1 MKKLV
6 FCFLAFFCFLGICN
20 ADIKT
25 YDRNSLKN
33 YGVNKKWS
41 VNPSNL
47 NNVLNT
53 YAVDAD
59 DKIYD
64 FADILSSSDEY
75 SLKNLIDNFTKTT
88 GFELVILTD
97 SFYNTTDDEN
107 GNYAQDFYDYNDF
120 AIDDEYYSGV
130 IIFRN
135 NYEGA
140 KYYGVYSFGEAQYY
154 YYTDGYSRLDNTLDY
169 VYSDMVAGNYN
180 LAMSEIISDLL
191 IYYQEGKEDGMEDY
205 YLDKDGMLV
214 YDPKFSP
221 PIIIALIFSVVITWV
236 VVATNLKK
244 NKMVYRERFAH
255 DYLDYRSIKYT
266 NKQDIKYDSRTTSY
280 TVSSSSG
287 GGGGGGRSF
296 SSSRGSSGGGR
307 SGGGRRG

>member
-1 MKKLV
+1 MRKFI
-6 FCFLAFFCFLGICN
+6 FCFLTFFLFIGCCN
-20 ADIKT
+20 AEIKT
-25 YDRNSLKN
+25 YDRNSLDN
-33 YGVNKKWS
+33 YGVNKRFKVHS
-41 VNPSNL
+41 SNL

-75 SLKNLIDNFTKTT
+75 NLKNLIDNYTKTT

-107 GNYAQDFYDYNDF
+107 GDYAQDFYDYNDF
-120 AIDDEYYSGV
+120 ALDDEYYSGV

-154 YYTDGYSRLDNTLDY
+154 YPATGNDRLDYTLDN
-169 VYSDMVAGNYN
+169 VYSDMVSGNYN
-180 LAMSEIISDLL
+180 MAMSEIITDLL
-191 IYYQEGKEDGMEDY
+191 IYYQDGVEDGMEDY
-205 YLDKDGMLV
+205 SLDKDGMLI
-214 YDPKFSP
+214 YTPTFHP
-221 PIIIALIFSVVITWV
+221 PIVLAIVLSVVITWITIAV
-236 VVATNLKK
+236 NLKK
-244 NKMVYRERFAH
+244 NKMVHRERFAH
-255 DYLDYRSIKYT
+255 DYLEQGSIKYT